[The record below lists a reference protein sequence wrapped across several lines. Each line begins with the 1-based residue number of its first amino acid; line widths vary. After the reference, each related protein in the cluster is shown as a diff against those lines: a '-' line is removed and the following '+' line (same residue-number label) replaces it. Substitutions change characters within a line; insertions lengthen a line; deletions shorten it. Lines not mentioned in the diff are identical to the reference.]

1 MISSHALGSASIF
14 SASGYAGLADK
25 PTVTKR
31 ILKWLGLVAGLIVV
45 LAVAG
50 GLAFIPWP
58 REPGY
63 IFVSAWGGPGDGPGQ
78 FNDPTG
84 IAVAGS
90 EVFVA
95 DARNRRI
102 QVFDL
107 EGRFKRA
114 FGEDRLGRPMNLT
127 ISGGELYVADYWN
140 DRIEV
145 FGLDGVH
152 RRGLG
157 TDGDGPG
164 EFNAPGGL
172 AVTQDGDL
180 YVADFHNQ
188 RIQHLRADGGFV
200 GQWGTT
206 GEVSIRAGGFN
217 YPTDVALGRDGTL
230 YVADGYND
238 RVQAFASDG
247 RFSHKWGGPFAINI
261 YGPFKGWFATVTDI
275 AVDEKGDVYVADF
288 YNNRVQKFTANGDFL
303 DAFGDSGVGDGEFK
317 YVMAVAIAEDDAVYV
332 TDFGNN
338 RIQKWRPKPN

>member
-1 MISSHALGSASIF
+1 MISSRASGSASIS
-14 SASGYAGLADK
+14 SAEGYAELANK
-25 PTVTKR
+25 PNGTKR
-31 ILKWLGLVAGLIVV
+31 ILKWLGAITGVIVA

-63 IFVSAWGGPGDGPGQ
+63 IFISTWGGPGDGPGQ

-90 EVFVA
+90 EVFVS

-107 EGRFKRA
+107 DGAFKRA

-157 TDGDGPG
+157 SVGDGPG

-172 AVTQDGDL
+172 AVTQDGEL
-180 YVADFHNQ
+180 YVADFYNQ
-188 RIQHLRADGGFV
+188 RIQHLRADGDFV

-206 GEVSIRAGGFN
+206 GEVSVRAGGFN
-217 YPTDVALGRDGTL
+217 YPTAVALGRDGTL

-238 RVQAFASDG
+238 RIQAFGPDG

-261 YGPFKGWFATVTDI
+261 FGPFNGWFATVTGI
-275 AVDEKGDVYVADF
+275 AVDDAGDVYVADF
-288 YNNRVQKFTANGDFL
+288 YNNRIQKFTADGVFL
-303 DAFGDSGVGDGEFK
+303 GAFGEPGDGAGEFN
-317 YVMAVAIAEDDAVYV
+317 YAMAVAVAGDGAVYV

-338 RIQKWRPKPN
+338 RIQKWRSKPN